1 MDRSTFPPRGWDAR
15 EIITLDGLRVEYADG
30 FGLARPSNTTPVIVL
45 RALTRDR
52 EDGCVLNLAILVIVG
67 LIIALGL
74 SFLLSS

>member
-1 MDRSTFPPRGWDAR
+1 MFER
-15 EIITLDGLRVEYADG
+15 ELLVFAGIFYLLGVL
-30 FGLARPSNTTPVIVL
+30 TPVIVL

-52 EDGCVLNLAILVIVG
+52 EDGCILNLAILVIVG

>member
-1 MDRSTFPPRGWDAR
+1 MFEPQPLVFAG
-15 EIITLDGLRVEYADG
+15 IFYLLGVL
-30 FGLARPSNTTPVIVL
+30 TPVIVL

-52 EDGCVLNLAILVIVG
+52 EDGCILNLAMLVIVG